1 MTNHND
7 SESPTHKPDICIYYS
22 VPIFQYVLMFHYF
35 QFIRLLNAR
44 NCFIITFSFNNFIHE
59 LTVWFKDASWYKY
72 LAHRRCILYG
82 FLLLITTLFL
92 LNTVYL
98 YDENLGLMAFLFL
111 RVNSINVKGNI
122 FSKFSNKCCTY
133 PQVRMF
139 FCSLL

>member
-72 LAHRRCILYG
+72 LAHRNG
-82 FLLLITTLFL
+82 LFL
-92 LNTVYL
+92 GVSM
-98 YDENLGLMAFLFL
+98 GSWVFF
-111 RVNSINVKGNI
+111 IWI
-122 FSKFSNKCCTY
+122 
-133 PQVRMF
+133 PQVHSIWFLTADNNFIFVKYGIFIRRKLRSDGIF
-139 FCSLL
+139 ISPCELN